1 LRARWKEISN
11 GKRWFQIRS
20 TKPEIRIKCKC
31 SDFKSLF
38 LVCFFEFRI
47 CFGFLNSSDLFVSG
61 CAGLGFMERKTLILT
76 ASEVLSCL
84 DPDEVFRVV
93 EETFRDAGLG
103 RTILPPKLFMYLPGE
118 GHNDFMFAGPAS
130 VPSVKAVGVKIVT
143 GYKNN
148 PEKFNLPHILAVM
161 VLTDPENGY
170 PLALFDGTHLT
181 TFRTGAMIAVA
192 AKYLARSDSEILA
205 IIGAGTQGRSAAK
218 ALSRTFSFREIHL
231 QDINSRAG
239 EEFGEEI
246 GPLLK
251 LPIRLSSQAKE
262 AVEGADII
270 VTVTSSEGEFVQDE
284 WIKPGSFIASVG
296 SYPELEP
303 ALPKSVEKLV
313 VDDRTQ
319 ARYRGELWKGYER
332 GEFTDSMIYA
342 ELGEVVCG
350 RKKGRETRNERTLA
364 CLTGV
369 GTLDV
374 AVARQVYERA
384 LKRKLGLWVSLW

>member
-1 LRARWKEISN
+1 M
-11 GKRWFQIRS
+11 
-20 TKPEIRIKCKC
+20 
-31 SDFKSLF
+31 D
-38 LVCFFEFRI
+38 
-47 CFGFLNSSDLFVSG
+47 
-61 CAGLGFMERKTLILT
+61 RKTLILS

-84 DPDEVFRVV
+84 DQEEVFSIV
-93 EETFRDAGLG
+93 EETFRETGLG
-103 RTILPPKLFMYLPGE
+103 RTILPSKLFMYLPGE

-130 VPSVKAVGVKIVT
+130 VPSAKAVGVKIVT
-143 GYKNN
+143 GYQGN
-148 PEKFNLPHILAVM
+148 PEKFGLPHILAVM

-181 TFRTGAMIAVA
+181 TFRTGAMTAVA
-192 AKYLARSDSEILA
+192 AKYLARPDSGILA
-205 IIGAGTQGRSAAK
+205 VIGAGTQGRSTAR
-218 ALSRTFSFREIHL
+218 ALSRIFSFREIRIHDL
-231 QDINSRAG
+231 HSPAG
-239 EEFGEEI
+239 KKFGEEM

-270 VTVTSSEGEFVQDE
+270 VTVTSSEGEFVRDE
-284 WIKPGSFIASVG
+284 WIKPGAFIASVG

-303 ALPKSVEKLV
+303 ALPKNVEKLV

-332 GEFTDSMIYA
+332 GEFTDGMIYA
-342 ELGEVVCG
+342 ELGEIVSG
-350 RKKGRETRNERTLA
+350 KKKGRETREERTLA

-374 AVARQVYERA
+374 AVARRVYERA
-384 LKRKLGLWVSLW
+384 LERKLGLWVSLW

>member
-1 LRARWKEISN
+1 
-11 GKRWFQIRS
+11 
-20 TKPEIRIKCKC
+20 
-31 SDFKSLF
+31 
-38 LVCFFEFRI
+38 
-47 CFGFLNSSDLFVSG
+47 
-61 CAGLGFMERKTLILT
+61 MERRTLILS

-84 DPDEVFRVV
+84 DIDEIFGVV
-93 EETFRDAGLG
+93 EETFRETGLG
-103 RTILPPKLFMYLPGE
+103 RTILPPKLFMYFTGE

-130 VPSVKAVGVKIVT
+130 VPSAKAVGVKIVT

-148 PEKFNLPHILAVM
+148 PEKFKLPHILAVM

-181 TFRTGAMIAVA
+181 TFRTGAMTAVA
-192 AKYLARSDSEILA
+192 AKYLARPDAEILA
-205 IIGAGTQGRSAAK
+205 IIGAGTQGRSAAR
-218 ALSRTFSFREIHL
+218 ALSRIFSFREIRIH
-231 QDINSRAG
+231 DIHSPVAEKLG
-239 EEFGEEI
+239 EEM

-251 LPIRLSSQAKE
+251 LPILVSSQAKE

-270 VTVTSSEGEFVQDE
+270 VTVTSSEGELVRDE

-296 SYPELEP
+296 SYPELES
-303 ALPKSVEKLV
+303 ALPKNVEKLV

-332 GEFTDSMIYA
+332 GEFADGMIYA
-342 ELGEVVCG
+342 ELGEIVSG
-350 RKKGRETRNERTLA
+350 KKKGRETREERTLA

-374 AVARQVYERA
+374 AVARRVYERA
-384 LKRKLGLWVSLW
+384 LKRKLGLWVALW

>member
-1 LRARWKEISN
+1 L
-11 GKRWFQIRS
+11 
-20 TKPEIRIKCKC
+20 
-31 SDFKSLF
+31 
-38 LVCFFEFRI
+38 FRI
-47 CFGFLNSSDLFVSG
+47 SIFGFLNSSNLFGSG
-61 CAGLGFMERKTLILT
+61 CGLGFMERRTLILS
-76 ASEVLSCL
+76 ASEVLNCL
-84 DPDEVFRVV
+84 DQEEVFSVV

-130 VPSVKAVGVKIVT
+130 VPSAKAVGVKIVT

-181 TFRTGAMIAVA
+181 TFRTGAMTAVA

-218 ALSRTFSFREIHL
+218 ALSRTFPFREIHL
-231 QDINSRAG
+231 HDINSRAG
-239 EEFGEEI
+239 KAFGEEME
-246 GPLLK
+246 PLLK
-251 LPIRLSSQAKE
+251 LPIRLFSQAKE
-262 AVEGADII
+262 AAEGADII
-270 VTVTSSEGEFVQDE
+270 VTVTSSEGEFVRDE
-284 WIKPGSFIASVG
+284 WIKSGSFVASVG

-303 ALPKSVEKLV
+303 ALPKNVEKLV
-313 VDDRTQ
+313 VDDRAQ

-350 RKKGRETRNERTLA
+350 RKKGRETRKERTLA

-374 AVARQVYERA
+374 AVARRVYEKA